1 MTTRLSLRLTP
12 AALLCT
18 LLVAGCGSGTAPTPM
33 GTAGSLPTASPS
45 LPAATAEP
53 LTPTASAQPSAPVS
67 PSGLPLLGDGPITP
81 GRYRFVLEG
90 ECEDPRDCPAG
101 ATPPEPLQIEITIP
115 PGWEAMFGGLV
126 IFPVG
131 LGTEGPEGAGLV
143 LGWTNWWVGLN
154 SDPCLPV
161 AHVPTDI
168 PVGPTVDDFVD
179 AVVAHPGLEVSEPT
193 DVELGGYR
201 GRFLSLTGPSDID
214 DCDNW
219 RPWDPGFFVQGL
231 DNVWDIWIIDA
242 EGFRVL
248 IIAEYF
254 PNTPADVKAE
264 LRQMVE
270 SIWFEP

>member
-1 MTTRLSLRLTP
+1 MP

-18 LLVAGCGSGTAPTPM
+18 LLAASCASGNAPTPM
-33 GTAGSLPTASPS
+33 GTGSSLPTASPT
-45 LPAATAEP
+45 LPAAVAEP
-53 LTPTASAQPSAPVS
+53 VTPTASAQPSASVS

-101 ATPPEPLQIEITIP
+101 ATPPPPLHIEISVP
-115 PGWEAMFGGLV
+115 AGWEAMFGGLV
-126 IFPVG
+126 IHPVG

-179 AVVAHPGLEVSEPT
+179 AVVAHPGLDVSEPT
-193 DVELGGYR
+193 EVELGGYR

-219 RPWDPGFFVQGL
+219 RPWDPGFFVQGP
-231 DNVWDIWIIDA
+231 DNIWDIWIMDVD
-242 EGFRVL
+242 GLRVL
-248 IIAEYF
+248 IIAEHF
-254 PNTPADVKAE
+254 PGTPADVKAQ
-264 LRQMVE
+264 LREMVE
-270 SIWFEP
+270 SIRFEP

>member
-1 MTTRLSLRLTP
+1 MP

-18 LLVAGCGSGTAPTPM
+18 LLAASCASGNAPTPM
-33 GTAGSLPTASPS
+33 GTASSLPTASPT
-45 LPAATAEP
+45 LPAAVAEP
-53 LTPTASAQPSAPVS
+53 VTPTASAQPSASVS

-101 ATPPEPLQIEITIP
+101 ATPPPPLQIEISVP

-126 IFPVG
+126 IHPVG

-179 AVVAHPGLEVSEPT
+179 AVVAHPGLDVSEPT

-219 RPWDPGFFVQGL
+219 RPWDPGFFVQGP
-231 DNVWDIWIIDA
+231 DNMWDIWIMDVD
-242 EGFRVL
+242 GLRVL
-248 IIAEYF
+248 IVAEQF
-254 PNTPADVKAE
+254 PGTAADVKAQ
-264 LRQMVE
+264 LRRMVE
-270 SIWFEP
+270 SIRFEP